1 MNFLCAVSARFP
13 ENYEIGVRS
22 NTWGVE
28 ERYEKKIGRASEG
41 DLLVFTVGGEF
52 RSIHRIES
60 DPYFDDS
67 YRWPEKDGSRFPYR
81 VRISDPLHKGAV
93 PVDQIV
99 SQISFMRDKKRWQ
112 GTVQGAHGVFNPRL
126 TDQDVELIRDRMRP
140 YRRPVRSLEERV
152 RKEAA
157 RVPLRLFQEQ
167 LEKALEGLLSEL
179 DLVPTPRDRGVRRE
193 AAPDDAAF
201 TILTRRR
208 NSDVRVV
215 LALDT
220 GRGSSGLL
228 LHVLREMSEL
238 RQGPSAPSEVSG
250 LILTDTL
257 RSDLSPAVEEIPN
270 LELRQYRMLL
280 QLEPEPDAAGN
291 GWSAA

>member
-1 MNFLCAVSARFP
+1 MNFLCAVSGRFP

-28 ERYEKKIGRASEG
+28 GKYEKKIRRASEG

-60 DPYFDDS
+60 DVYFDDS

-81 VRISDPLHKGAV
+81 VRISDPLHTGAV
-93 PVDQIV
+93 AVDQIV
-99 SQISFMRDKKRWQ
+99 SQISFMKDKKRWQ
-112 GTVQGAHGVFNPRL
+112 GTVQGPNGVFNPRL
-126 TDQDVELIRDRMRP
+126 TDEDVELIRSRMRP

-152 RKEAA
+152 EPKAP
-157 RVPLRLFQEQ
+157 RVPLRLFQDQ

-179 DLVPTPRDRGVRRE
+179 DLVPTPRDRASTRE
-193 AAPDDAAF
+193 AADDAAF

-208 NSDVRVV
+208 HSDVPVV

-220 GRGSSGLL
+220 GRESSGLL
-228 LHVLREMSEL
+228 LQVLREMSEL
-238 RQGPSAPSEVSG
+238 RQAPSAPRDVSG

-257 RSDLSPAVEEIPN
+257 REDLWPAVNEIPN
-270 LELRQYRMLL
+270 LELRQYQILL

-291 GWSAA
+291 GWNAA